1 MLFPVFTTFVMRGT
15 TPQSTFGSNA
25 KTKGVNHAKN
35 SRSGVIRTPR

>member
-1 MLFPVFTTFVMRGT
+1 MLFPVFLTFAMRGT

-35 SRSGVIRTPR
+35 S